1 MLYLPKKVYQ
11 LDGGS
16 GLFFFFQDE
25 TNRMTSVEVY
35 TDEDPPPPHV
45 VTYDSEQDILD
56 VEKRLKSEQA
66 TEIYAEDYRI
76 NIDENGDIEIRGRIK
91 KQPS

>member
-1 MLYLPKKVYQ
+1 MLYLPKKAYQ
-11 LDGGS
+11 LDGGA

-25 TNRMTSVEVY
+25 NNRMTSVEVY
-35 TDEDPPPPHV
+35 IDEDPPPPHV
-45 VTYDSEQDILD
+45 VTYNSEQEVLN
-56 VEKRLKSEQA
+56 VERRLISEQA

-91 KQPS
+91 QQHS